1 MLICFYTEDGIMRCN
16 LLKIWRWRLAR
27 GLRVEA
33 ALEGQPVIVVILA
46 AAVLVVFVVSLL
58 GSFATSQRRRS

>member
-1 MLICFYTEDGIMRCN
+1 
-16 LLKIWRWRLAR
+16 
-27 GLRVEA
+27 
-33 ALEGQPVIVVILA
+33 VIVVILA